1 MIQACPNRL
10 FHLPTE
16 SVSLEEVS
24 IPFIRVMSPWPWKWS
39 TSSTS
44 TRSYSAQLISHLYG
58 LKDLFFQ
65 QPTGWGWCRRL
76 PGEIPDLGPTIRKCK
91 PAKPATLIIRFRR
104 YRQSIREAKFLSCSG
119 MINLPGSI
127 SGNIIRKFW
136 QNFQSSSSTAT
147 KLKKTETSPKNFLLP
162 EFTT

>member
-24 IPFIRVMSPWPWKWS
+24 IPFIRAMSPWPWKRS
-39 TSSTS
+39 TSSTCS
-44 TRSYSAQLISHLYG
+44 RSSSARLISLLYG
-58 LKDLFFQ
+58 SKDLFFQ
-65 QPTGWGWCRRL
+65 QPTGWGWCRRMTR
-76 PGEIPDLGPTIRKCK
+76 EIPDMGPTKRKCK
-91 PAKPATLIIRFRR
+91 PAKPAPPIKRIRR
-104 YRQSIREAKFLSCSG
+104 YRQSIREAKFFSCLG

-147 KLKKTETSPKNFLLP
+147 KLKKAETSPKNFLFP